1 MNPYPR
7 DYRTGAFK
15 FKSTAR
21 AAKPTTDDMRRIL
34 HEGIAG
40 TAMPSFLLLPDDEI
54 DALVE
59 YVKYLSI
66 RGQAETLLLIKVL
79 DEGDPIDLKTAKLSD
94 LASEYVTPVAE
105 SWTQA
110 ESSIIIPPDGPPID
124 TPENLAASVAKGGR
138 VVPWGESAVREVPR
152 TDRDG
157 GRQRGITVR

>member
-1 MNPYPR
+1 
-7 DYRTGAFK
+7 
-15 FKSTAR
+15 
-21 AAKPTTDDMRRIL
+21 MRRIL
-34 HEGIAG
+34 REGIAG

-110 ESSIIIPPDGPPID
+110 ESSIIVPPDGPPTD
-124 TPENLAASVAKGGR
+124 TPENLAASVAKGAELFRGARRSARSATGR
-138 VVPWGESAVREVPR
+138 RRWGMAARNCSSMIGTR
-152 TDRDG
+152 
-157 GRQRGITVR
+157 